1 MLEGPSR
8 TLAAGTVKVKG
19 ESGEGS
25 VAMGSGERE
34 QDRGNV
40 FRMVGWARPSG
51 EYGERLKHQRS
62 SDIPTPAYIQSATD
76 LGVQAVQTPM
86 QAFFSGRQ
94 SYHGGSQNDTLCF
107 ETWRQNRPPYSTVIQ
122 TSTLPRLCL
131 ALL

>member
-1 MLEGPSR
+1 VLEGPSR

-51 EYGERLKHQRS
+51 EYGGRLMHQRS

-76 LGVQAVQTPM
+76 LGVQAVQTSM
-86 QAFFSGRQ
+86 QVGMVLYITARVRYVKYVITAPKYFTR
-94 SYHGGSQNDTLCF
+94 YV
-107 ETWRQNRPPYSTVIQ
+107 TVM
-122 TSTLPRLCL
+122 
-131 ALL
+131 